1 MPITRRKSENAVR
14 CSIYVSARALEVELL
29 GTAPP
34 ASRTSQSTSPSP
46 SFFCLPVAAEYS
58 TKQKIADSHRV
69 AAAAVVVVVIFIAM
83 IMIIINVVII
93 AIAIH
98 LNK

>member
-1 MPITRRKSENAVR
+1 MPITRRRKSENAVQ
-14 CSIYVSARALEVELL
+14 CLIYVSARALEVALL
-29 GTAPP
+29 GPAPP
-34 ASRTSQSTSPSP
+34 ASPLLTSPSP

-69 AAAAVVVVVIFIAM
+69 AAAVVVVFVFIAM
-83 IMIIINVVII
+83 IMIIINAVII

>member
-1 MPITRRKSENAVR
+1 M

-34 ASRTSQSTSPSP
+34 ASLTSH
-46 SFFCLPVAAEYS
+46 FAFAFVFLLAGGRREYS
-58 TKQKIADSHRV
+58 IKQKIADSHRV
-69 AAAAVVVVVIFIAM
+69 AAAAVVVVVVFIAM
-83 IMIIINVVII
+83 IMII